1 MKRVLSLALCLAA
14 FGASASQNS
23 EPKSVTLNYDQT
35 QLVAEI
41 QPDNHFEARIDNE
54 QERIDFSGSVDKLHP
69 DYTLEVSVKQ
79 ASKLQRS
86 TAQVNTKVLIKQGER
101 QSPLT
106 IGSVNG
112 KNVSVSLN

>member
-69 DYTLEVSVKQ
+69 DYMLEVSVKQ